1 MTKEQILTIV
11 AARQST
17 RKFHL
22 VFNAQY
28 LPYKKKNLLRNRG
41 DSHNRTEKRN
51 IDRPAFHPR
60 NWCSFFVVF

>member
-11 AARQST
+11 AACQST

-28 LPYKKKNLLRNRG
+28 LPYKKNLLPNRG
-41 DSHNRTEKRN
+41 DSHNCTDKCK
-51 IDRPAFHPR
+51 IDRLAFHPR

>member
-28 LPYKKKNLLRNRG
+28 LPYKKKLLRNRG
-41 DSHNRTEKRN
+41 DSQNRTEKCK
-51 IDRPAFHPR
+51 IDRLAFHPR